1 VYNDNILKDL
11 FSAGKKAAAAAAVVV
26 VIGLVGCS
34 APCSLVVEKRKK
46 KSPYSLV
53 ACALGSRIVL

>member
-11 FSAGKKAAAAAAVVV
+11 FSAGKKAAAAPAVI
-26 VIGLVGCS
+26 IGLVGWLLS
-34 APCSLVVEKRKK
+34 PVQSGSRKEEK

-53 ACALGSRIVL
+53 ACAPGPRIVL

>member
-1 VYNDNILKDL
+1 MYNDNILKDL

-46 KSPYSLV
+46 
-53 ACALGSRIVL
+53 SRRTVW